1 MKGRSKQES
10 LTLDAKHEQIINEFK
25 EQSNFVPDMKKK
37 LTKMTQRFAVLS
49 KKNQFR
55 MEEKERTEKYNL
67 EKSIQDLTEKIEQIE
82 SGACEIQYNL
92 QALPHL
98 YEYYNS
104 TTTRSKADI
113 HDDYM
118 RLMDPDNAKSKK
130 TDPLYWC
137 KDCDLEREL
146 NVLDGMII
154 CTTCGKTDEAIV
166 EDSKQT
172 YSDGMT
178 PQENNYFS
186 YKKITHFK
194 ECIDQCQGKERTEIP
209 KEVFEK
215 LLHKIKIERIEDR
228 TKLTPEKVRQYL
240 RELKFNKYY
249 EHIPYILNK
258 LGGQPPPEIPA
269 HVEEQLI
276 KMFNDVTI
284 AFKKCCPKGRRN
296 FLSYSYVLHKFIQ
309 IIGGYDH
316 LLKYFK
322 LPKSINRRQEIDE
335 IWEKICK
342 ILDWPF
348 YSSFKGHTS
357 ARVSL

>member
-1 MKGRSKQES
+1 MKGKKQETF
-10 LTLDAKHEQIINEFK
+10 TLDAKHEQIITDF
-25 EQSNFVPDMKKK
+25 DMMSDELPNLRKK
-37 LTKMTQRFAVLS
+37 LAKMEQRYTALS
-49 KKNQFR
+49 KKNQFKLG
-55 MEEKERTEKYNL
+55 EKERIEKYSL
-67 EKSIQDLTEKIEQIE
+67 EKSIQDTVEQIEKIETGE
-82 SGACEIQYNL
+82 CEIQYNL

-98 YEYYNS
+98 YEYYNEN
-104 TTTRSKADI
+104 TDRSKADI

-118 RLMDPDNAKSKK
+118 RLMDPDNAPNKK

-137 KDCDLEREL
+137 KDCNIEREL
-146 NVLDGMII
+146 NILDGMII
-154 CTTCGKTDEAIV
+154 CTRCGKTDEAIV

-172 YSDGMT
+172 YSDGVA

-209 KEVFEK
+209 KEVFKK
-215 LLHKIKIERIEDR
+215 LLNKIKVERIADKN
-228 TKLTPEKVRQYL
+228 KLTPEKVRQYL
-240 RELKFNKYY
+240 RELKYNKYY

-258 LGGQPPPEIPA
+258 LGGQSPPEIPP
-269 HVEEQLI
+269 HIEEQLI

-309 IIGGYDH
+309 IIGNYDH
-316 LLKYFK
+316 LLKHFK

-335 IWEKICK
+335 IWEKICN

-348 YSSFKGHTS
+348 YSSFKDHTT
-357 ARVSL
+357 RV